1 MQMEILIAVLS
12 SSALASLISG
22 IFSLI
27 TARSKKNN
35 NLEAGVRILLYD
47 RIKHLCNK
55 YIEQG
60 WISTDAY
67 EDLLRMHEVYHT
79 SLKGNGFLDDKMSR
93 VKQLPQ
99 HQS

>member
-1 MQMEILIAVLS
+1 MEILIAVLS

-22 IFSLI
+22 IFSLV

-67 EDLLRMHEVYHT
+67 EDLLHMHEVYHT